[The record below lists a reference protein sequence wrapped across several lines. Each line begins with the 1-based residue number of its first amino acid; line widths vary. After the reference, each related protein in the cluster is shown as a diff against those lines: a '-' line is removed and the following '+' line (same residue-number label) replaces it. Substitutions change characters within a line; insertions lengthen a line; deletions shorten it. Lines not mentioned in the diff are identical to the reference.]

1 MELELRVGV
10 IKEVLPEEGRAIV
23 NFPQYD
29 EQESMELPVLQLN
42 TLKNKHFHLPDV
54 DEQVY
59 VLMDE
64 NAEDGCILGAIYSE
78 ADPPSQTEADVY
90 AIEFEDKT
98 AVKYDRKVH
107 LMTVK
112 MADETELS
120 YDGENHALKIKVTSG
135 GSVEIEAEGPV
146 SVSSDK
152 AMIFKAAQS
161 IALESPQI
169 ALNTAALSCAAPPSE
184 DGSEQKL
191 SAVFQGDFKIYG
203 DDFILQAENAEIMSP
218 LVVNSSGIYTSG
230 SIYADGTITDEGGN
244 SNHHEH
250 PQYQLR

>member
-1 MELELRVGV
+1 MAAELRVGIV
-10 IKEVLPEEGRAIV
+10 KEVLPDKGKAIV
-23 NFPQYD
+23 TFPQYD
-29 EQESMELPVLQLN
+29 DQDSYELSVLQAN
-42 TLKNKHFHLPDV
+42 TLKNKHFHMPDV

-64 NAEDGCILGAIYSE
+64 DAEDGCILGAIYSE

-90 AIEFEDKT
+90 AMEFEDKT
-98 AVKYDRKVH
+98 AIKYDRKAN
-107 LMTVK
+107 LMTLK

-135 GSVEIEAEGPV
+135 GSVDIEAEGPV
-146 SVSSDK
+146 SVSSDE
-152 AMIFKAAQS
+152 AMTFKAAQS

-191 SAVFQGDFKIYG
+191 SAVFQADVKIYG

-218 LVVNSSGIYTSG
+218 LVVNSTGIYTSG
-230 SIYADGTITDEGGN
+230 SIYADGSIMDEGGN
-244 SNHHEH
+244 SNHHVH
-250 PQYQLR
+250 

>member
-1 MELELRVGV
+1 MAAELRVGIV
-10 IKEVLPEEGRAIV
+10 KEVLPDKGKAIV
-23 NFPQYD
+23 TFPQYD
-29 EQESMELPVLQLN
+29 DQDSYELSVLQAN
-42 TLKNKHFHLPDV
+42 TLKNKHFHMPDV

-64 NAEDGCILGAIYSE
+64 DAEDGCILGAIYSE
-78 ADPPSQTEADVY
+78 ADPPNQTEADVY
-90 AIEFEDKT
+90 AMEFEDKT
-98 AVKYDRKVH
+98 AIKYDRKAH

-146 SVSSDK
+146 SVSSAE
-152 AMIFKAAQS
+152 AMTFKAAQS

-191 SAVFQGDFKIYG
+191 SAVFQADVKIYG

-230 SIYADGTITDEGGN
+230 SIYADGSIMDEGGN
-244 SNHHEH
+244 SNHHVH
-250 PQYQLR
+250 

>member
-10 IKEVLPEEGRAIV
+10 VKEVLPEEGRAIV

-78 ADPPSQTEADVY
+78 ADPPNQTEADVY
-90 AIEFEDKT
+90 ALEFEDKM
-98 AVKYDRKVH
+98 AIKYDRKTH
-107 LMTVK
+107 FMTVQ

-146 SVSSDK
+146 SVSS
-152 AMIFKAAQS
+152 AENMTLKAAQS

-169 ALNTAALSCAAPPSE
+169 ALNTAALSCTAPLAE
-184 DGSEQKL
+184 DGSQPKV
-191 SAVFQGDFKIYG
+191 SAVLQADMKIYG
-203 DDFILQAENAEIMSP
+203 DDFILQADNAEIMSP
-218 LVVNSSGIYTSG
+218 LVVNSTGIYTSG
-230 SIYADGTITDEGGN
+230 SIYADGSITDEGGN
-244 SNHHEH
+244 TSHHEH

>member
-1 MELELRVGV
+1 MAAELRVGIV
-10 IKEVLPEEGRAIV
+10 KEVLPDKGKAIV
-23 NFPQYD
+23 TFPQYD
-29 EQESMELPVLQLN
+29 DQDSYELSVLQAN
-42 TLKNKHFHLPDV
+42 TLKNKHFHMPDI

-64 NAEDGCILGAIYSE
+64 DAEDGCILGAIYSE

-98 AVKYDRKVH
+98 AIKYDRKAH

-146 SVSSDK
+146 SVSSAE
-152 AMIFKAAQS
+152 AMTFKAAQS

-191 SAVFQGDFKIYG
+191 SAVFQADVKIYG

-230 SIYADGTITDEGGN
+230 SIYADGSIMDEGGN
-244 SNHHEH
+244 SNHHVH
-250 PQYQLR
+250 

>member
-1 MELELRVGV
+1 MTSELRVGIV
-10 IKEVLPEEGRAIV
+10 KEVLPDKGKAIV
-23 NFPQYD
+23 TFPQYD
-29 EQESMELPVLQLN
+29 DQDSYELSVLQAN
-42 TLKNKHFHLPDV
+42 TLKNKHFHMPEV

-64 NAEDGCILGAIYSE
+64 DAEDGCILGAIYSE

-90 AIEFEDKT
+90 AMEFEDKT
-98 AVKYDRKVH
+98 AIKYDRKAH

-146 SVSSDK
+146 SVSSAE
-152 AMIFKAAQS
+152 AMTLKAAQS

-191 SAVFQGDFKIYG
+191 SAVFQADVKIYG

-218 LVVNSSGIYTSG
+218 LIVNSSGIYTSG
-230 SIYADGTITDEGGN
+230 SIYADGSIMDEGGN
-244 SNHHEH
+244 SNHHVH
-250 PQYQLR
+250 P

>member
-1 MELELRVGV
+1 MAPELRVGI
-10 IKEVLPEEGRAIV
+10 IKKVLPDKGKAIV

-29 EQESMELPVLQLN
+29 DQDSYELSVLQEN
-42 TLKNKHFHLPDV
+42 TLKNKHFHMPEV

-59 VLMDE
+59 VLMDDD
-64 NAEDGCILGAIYSE
+64 AEDGCILGAIYSE
-78 ADPPSQTEADVY
+78 ADPPNQTEADVY
-90 AIEFEDKT
+90 AMEFEDKT
-98 AVKYDRKVH
+98 AIKYDRKAH
-107 LMTVK
+107 LIAVK

-146 SVSSDK
+146 SVSSAE
-152 AMIFKAAQS
+152 AMTLKAAQS

-169 ALNTAALSCAAPPSE
+169 ALNTAAFSCAAPPSE

-191 SAVFQGDFKIYG
+191 SAVFQADVKIYG

-218 LVVNSSGIYTSG
+218 LIVNSSGIYTSG
-230 SIYADGTITDEGGN
+230 SIYADGSIMDEGGN
-244 SNHHEH
+244 SNHHVH
-250 PQYQLR
+250 P

>member
-1 MELELRVGV
+1 MAAELRVGIV
-10 IKEVLPEEGRAIV
+10 KEVLPDKGKAIV
-23 NFPQYD
+23 TFPQYD
-29 EQESMELPVLQLN
+29 DQDSYELSVLQTN
-42 TLKNKHFHLPDV
+42 TLKNKHFHMPDV

-64 NAEDGCILGAIYSE
+64 DAEDGCILGAIYSE
-78 ADPPSQTEADVY
+78 ADPPNQTEADVY
-90 AIEFEDKT
+90 AMEFEDKT
-98 AVKYDRKVH
+98 AIKYDRKTH

-146 SVSSDK
+146 SVSSAE
-152 AMIFKAAQS
+152 AMTFKAAQS

-191 SAVFQGDFKIYG
+191 SAVFQADVKIYG

-230 SIYADGTITDEGGN
+230 SIYADGSIMDEGGN
-244 SNHHEH
+244 SNHHVH
-250 PQYQLR
+250 

>member
-1 MELELRVGV
+1 MAAELRVGIV
-10 IKEVLPEEGRAIV
+10 KEVLPDKGKAIV
-23 NFPQYD
+23 TFPQYD
-29 EQESMELPVLQLN
+29 DQDSYELSVLQAN
-42 TLKNKHFHLPDV
+42 TLKNKHFHMPDV

-64 NAEDGCILGAIYSE
+64 DAEDGCILGAIYSE
-78 ADPPSQTEADVY
+78 ADPPNQTEADIY
-90 AIEFEDKT
+90 AIEFEDK
-98 AVKYDRKVH
+98 AAIKYDRKAH

-120 YDGENHALKIKVTSG
+120 YDGKNHALKIKVTSG
-135 GSVEIEAEGPV
+135 GSVEIEAEGSV
-146 SVSSDK
+146 SVSSAE
-152 AMIFKAAQS
+152 AMTFKAAQS

-191 SAVFQGDFKIYG
+191 SAVFQADVKIYG
-203 DDFILQAENAEIMSP
+203 DDFILEADNAEIMSP

-230 SIYADGTITDEGGN
+230 SIYADGSIMDEGGN
-244 SNHHEH
+244 SNHHVH
-250 PQYQLR
+250 

>member
-1 MELELRVGV
+1 MAAELRVGIV
-10 IKEVLPEEGRAIV
+10 KEVLPDKGKAIV
-23 NFPQYD
+23 TFPQYD
-29 EQESMELPVLQLN
+29 DQDSYELSVLQAN
-42 TLKNKHFHLPDV
+42 TLKNKHFHMPDV

-64 NAEDGCILGAIYSE
+64 DAEDGCILGAIYSE

-98 AVKYDRKVH
+98 AIKYDRKAH

-135 GSVEIEAEGPV
+135 GSVEIEAEGPI
-146 SVSSDK
+146 SVSS
-152 AMIFKAAQS
+152 AEAITFKAAQS

-169 ALNTAALSCAAPPSE
+169 ALNTADLSCAAPPSE

-191 SAVFQGDFKIYG
+191 SAVFQADVKIYG
-203 DDFILQAENAEIMSP
+203 DDFILQAKNAEIMSP

-230 SIYADGTITDEGGN
+230 SIYADGSIMDEGGN
-244 SNHHEH
+244 SNHHVH
-250 PQYQLR
+250 

>member
-1 MELELRVGV
+1 MTSELRVGIV
-10 IKEVLPEEGRAIV
+10 KEVLPDKSKAIV
-23 NFPQYD
+23 TFPQYD
-29 EQESMELPVLQLN
+29 DQDSYELSVLQAN
-42 TLKNKHFHLPDV
+42 TLKNKHFHMPDV
-54 DEQVY
+54 NEQVY

-64 NAEDGCILGAIYSE
+64 DAEDGCILGAIYSE
-78 ADPPSQTEADVY
+78 ADPPNQTEADVY
-90 AIEFEDKT
+90 AMEFEDKT
-98 AVKYDRKVH
+98 AIKYDRKAH

-146 SVSSDK
+146 SVSSAE
-152 AMIFKAAQS
+152 AMTLKAAQS

-191 SAVFQGDFKIYG
+191 SAVFQADVKIYG

-218 LVVNSSGIYTSG
+218 LIVNSSGIYTSG
-230 SIYADGTITDEGGN
+230 SIYADGSIMDEGGN
-244 SNHHEH
+244 SNHHVH
-250 PQYQLR
+250 P

>member
-1 MELELRVGV
+1 MAAELRVGIV
-10 IKEVLPEEGRAIV
+10 KEVLPDKGKAIV
-23 NFPQYD
+23 TFPQYD
-29 EQESMELPVLQLN
+29 DQDSYELSVLQTN
-42 TLKNKHFHLPDV
+42 TLKNKHFHMPDV

-64 NAEDGCILGAIYSE
+64 DAEDGCILGAIYSE
-78 ADPPSQTEADVY
+78 VDLPNQTEADVY

-98 AVKYDRKVH
+98 AIEYDRKAH

-135 GSVEIEAEGPV
+135 GSVEIEAEGPI
-146 SVSSDK
+146 SVSS
-152 AMIFKAAQS
+152 AEAITFKAAQS

-169 ALNTAALSCAAPPSE
+169 ALNTADLSCAAPPSE

-191 SAVFQGDFKIYG
+191 SAVFQADVKIYG
-203 DDFILQAENAEIMSP
+203 DDFILQAKNAEIMSP

-230 SIYADGTITDEGGN
+230 SIYADGSIMDEGGN
-244 SNHHEH
+244 SNHHVH
-250 PQYQLR
+250 

>member
-1 MELELRVGV
+1 MAAELRVGIV
-10 IKEVLPEEGRAIV
+10 KEVLPDKGKAIV
-23 NFPQYD
+23 TFPQYD
-29 EQESMELPVLQLN
+29 DQDSYELSVLQTN
-42 TLKNKHFHLPDV
+42 TLKNKHFHMPDV

-64 NAEDGCILGAIYSE
+64 DAEDGCILGAIYSE
-78 ADPPSQTEADVY
+78 ADLPNQTEADVY
-90 AIEFEDKT
+90 AMEFEDKT
-98 AVKYDRKVH
+98 AIKYDRKAH

-112 MADETELS
+112 MSDETELS

-146 SVSSDK
+146 SVSSAE
-152 AMIFKAAQS
+152 AMTFKAAQS

-191 SAVFQGDFKIYG
+191 SAVFQADVKIYG

-230 SIYADGTITDEGGN
+230 SIYADGSIMDEGGN
-244 SNHHEH
+244 SNHHVH
-250 PQYQLR
+250 

>member
-1 MELELRVGV
+1 MTSELRVGIV
-10 IKEVLPEEGRAIV
+10 KEVLPDKGKAIV
-23 NFPQYD
+23 TFPQYD
-29 EQESMELPVLQLN
+29 DQDSYELSVLQAN
-42 TLKNKHFHLPDV
+42 TLKNKHFHMPEV

-64 NAEDGCILGAIYSE
+64 DAEDGCILGAIYSE
-78 ADPPSQTEADVY
+78 ADPPSQTEANVY
-90 AIEFEDKT
+90 AMEFEDKT
-98 AVKYDRKVH
+98 AIKYDRKAH

-146 SVSSDK
+146 SVSSAE
-152 AMIFKAAQS
+152 AMTLKAAQS

-191 SAVFQGDFKIYG
+191 SAVFQADVKIYG

-218 LVVNSSGIYTSG
+218 LIVNSSGIYTSG
-230 SIYADGTITDEGGN
+230 SIYADGSIMDEGGN
-244 SNHHEH
+244 SNHHVH
-250 PQYQLR
+250 P

>member
-1 MELELRVGV
+1 MAAELRVGIV
-10 IKEVLPEEGRAIV
+10 KEVLPDKGKAIV
-23 NFPQYD
+23 TFPQYD
-29 EQESMELPVLQLN
+29 DQDSYELSVLQTN
-42 TLKNKHFHLPDV
+42 TLKNRHFHMPDV

-64 NAEDGCILGAIYSE
+64 DAEDGCILGAIYSE
-78 ADPPSQTEADVY
+78 ADLPNQTEADVY
-90 AIEFEDKT
+90 AMEFEDKT
-98 AVKYDRKVH
+98 AIKYDRKAH

-146 SVSSDK
+146 SVSSAE
-152 AMIFKAAQS
+152 AMTFKAAQS

-191 SAVFQGDFKIYG
+191 SAVFQADVKIYG

-230 SIYADGTITDEGGN
+230 SIYADGSIMDEGGN
-244 SNHHEH
+244 SNHHVH
-250 PQYQLR
+250 

>member
-1 MELELRVGV
+1 MAAELRVGIV
-10 IKEVLPEEGRAIV
+10 KEVLPDKGKAIV
-23 NFPQYD
+23 TFPQYD
-29 EQESMELPVLQLN
+29 DQDSYELSVLQTN
-42 TLKNKHFHLPDV
+42 TLKNKHFHMPDV

-64 NAEDGCILGAIYSE
+64 DAEDGCILGAIYSE
-78 ADPPSQTEADVY
+78 ADLPNQTEADVY
-90 AIEFEDKT
+90 AMEFEDKT
-98 AVKYDRKVH
+98 AIKYDRKAH

-146 SVSSDK
+146 SVSSAE
-152 AMIFKAAQS
+152 AMTFKAAQS

-191 SAVFQGDFKIYG
+191 SAVFQADVKIYG

-230 SIYADGTITDEGGN
+230 SIYADGSIMDEGGN
-244 SNHHEH
+244 SNHHVH
-250 PQYQLR
+250 

>member
-1 MELELRVGV
+1 MAAELRVGIV
-10 IKEVLPEEGRAIV
+10 KEVLPDKGKAIV
-23 NFPQYD
+23 TFPQYD
-29 EQESMELPVLQLN
+29 DQDSYELSVLQAN
-42 TLKNKHFHLPDV
+42 TLKNKHFHMPDV

-64 NAEDGCILGAIYSE
+64 DAEDGCILGAIYSE
-78 ADPPSQTEADVY
+78 ADPPNQTEADVY
-90 AIEFEDKT
+90 AMEFEDKT
-98 AVKYDRKVH
+98 AINYDRKAH

-120 YDGENHALKIKVTSG
+120 YDGKNHALKIKVTSG

-146 SVSSDK
+146 SVSSAE
-152 AMIFKAAQS
+152 AMTFKAAQS

-191 SAVFQGDFKIYG
+191 SAVFQADVKIYG
-203 DDFILQAENAEIMSP
+203 DDFILQADNAEIMSP

-230 SIYADGTITDEGGN
+230 SIYADGSIMDEGGN
-244 SNHHEH
+244 SNHHVH
-250 PQYQLR
+250 